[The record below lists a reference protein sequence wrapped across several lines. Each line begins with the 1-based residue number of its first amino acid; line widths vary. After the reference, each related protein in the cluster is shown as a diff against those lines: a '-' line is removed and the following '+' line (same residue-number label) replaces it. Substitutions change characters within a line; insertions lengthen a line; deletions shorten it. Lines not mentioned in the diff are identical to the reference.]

1 MPVIAN
7 EPGPLSVLTVLT
19 DAERGV
25 APGRRQGA
33 PWAQGGEAPED
44 APEAQ
49 EDHATAED
57 APEARE
63 DHGAAADASW
73 APEVLRAS

>member
-44 APEAQ
+44 AA
-49 EDHATAED
+49 A
-57 APEARE
+57 E
-63 DHGAAADASW
+63 DHGAAADA
-73 APEVLRAS
+73 PEALEGHGVAADAS